1 MTESP
6 QDLRDEPFEP
16 EVLHSDL
23 VYRGRVW
30 DVRSDRVRYGDGEI
44 VRQYVDHTGAVAI
57 VALDDEGRV
66 LLIQQYRHPIR
77 HRDWEL
83 PAGLLDVEGEEP
95 LAAARREL
103 AEEADLV
110 AERWE
115 PLVSSWTTP
124 GGNDEIIH
132 VFLATGVSSADAA
145 HDREDEEADIRVA
158 WVPLSDA
165 VSAVLEGRMRN
176 GILAIGVLAASQRL
190 RDRD

>member
-83 PAGLLDVEGEEP
+83 PGGLLDVEGEEP